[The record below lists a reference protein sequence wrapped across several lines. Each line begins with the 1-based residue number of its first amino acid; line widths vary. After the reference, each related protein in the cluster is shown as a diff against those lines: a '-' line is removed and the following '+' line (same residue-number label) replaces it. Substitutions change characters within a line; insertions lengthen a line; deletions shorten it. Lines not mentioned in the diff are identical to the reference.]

1 MITLISL
8 STDVTA
14 YSTRILSA
22 YLRKKGLN
30 TRLIFLPYI
39 EFVSHDALPDE
50 VPYDK
55 NTINKVID
63 LCKDSSLIGIS
74 LFTSDFP
81 NAIDLVKQIKKNL
94 NIPVIFGGKHPSAK
108 PEQSLLLADMVCIG
122 EGEEALTELLG
133 K

>member
-22 YLRKKGLN
+22 YLRNKGLD
-30 TRLIFLPYI
+30 TRLVFLPNV
-39 EFVSHDALPDE
+39 EFESRNALPDE
-50 VPYDK
+50 VIYDK
-55 NTINKVID
+55 NTLDQLFD
-63 LCKDSSLIGIS
+63 LCKESSLIGIT

-81 NAIDLVKQIKKNL
+81 LKKNL
-94 NIPVIFGGKHPSAK
+94 NIPIIWGGKYPSAK
-108 PEQSLLLADMVCIG
+108 PEQSLMYANMVCIG

>member
-22 YLRKKGLN
+22 YLRGKGLN
-30 TRLIFLPYI
+30 TRLNFLPYI
-39 EFVSHDALPDE
+39 EFESRDALPDE

-55 NTINKVID
+55 NTINQVID

-74 LFTSDFP
+74 LFTTDFY
-81 NAIDLVKQIKKNL
+81 
-94 NIPVIFGGKHPSAK
+94 
-108 PEQSLLLADMVCIG
+108 
-122 EGEEALTELLG
+122 
-133 K
+133 